1 MNMHDIVSRLLVV
14 TGTTNLLNGV
24 ISHELM
30 ELMNQITFRCTRF
43 ILLIALL
50 SSLDGL

>member
-14 TGTTNLLNGV
+14 TETTNLPNGV
-24 ISHELM
+24 ICHELL
-30 ELMNQITFRCTRF
+30 ELMNQITFRCMGF

-50 SSLDGL
+50 NSIDG